1 MRADIEELKSEL
13 KSCREIIRIIQEEA
27 QVIKSTPYAAWNIV
41 NGDRTEEL
49 QASVQDGWWQNSSN
63 RRRRLQNIRRQ
74 LQQLPVHTSN
84 RFEPLTNLKDEN
96 GVSRCSTMES
106 RYKEL
111 SDHMVRKQS
120 GIKNVVKAKND
131 KRKIVINGDSHIR
144 NCAAR
149 LQQQLGR
156 KCSMSGYVKS
166 GAGMDVIVHSVK
178 EEIGKLNGEDV
189 VVVWGGANDI
199 GKKKSQEALRH
210 LCKFVD
216 KESEC

>member
-111 SDHMVRKQS
+111 SDHIVRKQS

-156 KCSMSGYVKS
+156 KCSMPGYVKS

-199 GKKKSQEALRH
+199 GKKNSQEALRH

-216 KESEC
+216 KVSEC